1 MSLITANLIVLRKT
15 PYMETSLIVNGLSP
29 DFGKLDL
36 LAKGELK
43 ISAKK
48 YPVIDLFREI
58 QVSFHESQSAST
70 LHSVTAAELIAEHD
84 SIAEV
89 PENFILANKLGNFL
103 LNNTKPDLPCP
114 QTSIVLDNV
123 LVHLGSAGNE
133 ELIKQ
138 RFFGQLWNRLHCS
151 VIMKMGFLHENGFMP
166 DNLSSDDTKNYEQQL
181 FIEQVVEAGIGDME
195 LPERPNKYWLQLD
208 KWLDSICEYHELKF

>member
-1 MSLITANLIVLRKT
+1 MSLVTTNLIVLRKT
-15 PYMETSLIVNGLSP
+15 PYMETSLIISGLSP

-43 ISAKK
+43 ISSKK

-58 QVSFHESQSAST
+58 QVSFHESLNST
-70 LHSVTAAELIAEHD
+70 LHSITTAELVAEHD
-84 SIAEV
+84 NIGEV
-89 PENFILANKLGNFL
+89 PENFLLANKLGNFL
-103 LNNTKPDLPCP
+103 LSNTQPDLPCP
-114 QTSIVLDNV
+114 QTSIILGNV

-133 ELIKQ
+133 ELIKG

-151 VIMKMGFLHENGFMP
+151 VILKMGFLHENGFMP
-166 DNLSSDDTKNYEQQL
+166 DNLSNDETQNYEQQL

-195 LPERPNKYWLQLD
+195 LPERANKYWLQLD
-208 KWLDSICEYHELKF
+208 KWLDSICEYHELKL